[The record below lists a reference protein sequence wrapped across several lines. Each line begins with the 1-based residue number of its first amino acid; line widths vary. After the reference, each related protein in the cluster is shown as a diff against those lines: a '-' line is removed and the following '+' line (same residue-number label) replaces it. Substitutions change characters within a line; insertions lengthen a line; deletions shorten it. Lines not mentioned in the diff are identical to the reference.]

1 MKKEIMN
8 LCLFFG
14 ICLVVYLLFRQLNF
28 SNFNKNIEGMTDN
41 SSESETTT
49 SSSNNGIAGN
59 AAAYSAKI
67 KAGNIKFQDTFLI
80 SKYRSDYE
88 SIILNLDDLI
98 DNLMLK
104 TALTIDPEKPEG
116 TVVKLSQLNLAK
128 AALNNTMKFIDK
140 K

>member
-28 SNFNKNIEGMTDN
+28 SDFKNVEGMTNN
-41 SSESETTT
+41 SSQSETP
-49 SSSNNGIAGN
+49 SSTSNNGIAGN

-67 KAGNIKFQDTFLI
+67 KSESIKLQDTFLI

-104 TALTIDPEKPEG
+104 TVLTIDPEKPEN
-116 TVVKLSQLNLAK
+116 TVAKLSQLNLAK
-128 AALNNTMKFIDK
+128 GALNNTMKFVDK
-140 K
+140 Q